1 MAERFPDFE
10 IQEIQEQKETKRK
23 FGKPKIINTKKITL
37 IWFGVWTSW
46 VKDKNFETNLLAY
59 EVKQLV
65 ENKQMLLHD

>member
-1 MAERFPDFE
+1 MAEKLSNSGDSR
-10 IQEIQEQKETKRK
+10 TKRK

-37 IWFGVWTSW
+37 IWFDVWTSW